1 MSVRVYEYSW
11 RDVES
16 DADGAAAV
24 APRLLRGGL
33 WDTNRV
39 VEPICSCRSV
49 IDRSGAQCV
58 PLTAAGNIGGQM
70 VVPPRTFFN
79 LGSPAT
85 ILFIYFLLH

>member
-1 MSVRVYEYSW
+1 MNIHGVMLSQMPTVPQQSHPACSE
-11 RDVES
+11 
-16 DADGAAAV
+16 
-24 APRLLRGGL
+24 GGL

-49 IDRSGAQCV
+49 IDRTGAQCV

-79 LGSPAT
+79 LVSPPT
-85 ILFIYFLLH
+85 VLFIYFLIH